1 VKKAFLPVTFFF
13 LTFVCA
19 AQICR
24 AGAQEFKTG
33 EIQDAIVCRESP
45 GQSYALY
52 LPSDYSPDR
61 TWPVLYALDPGARGR
76 LPLEHFRDAAEKY
89 HYLVVG
95 SNNARNGPWEPIIN
109 AVVAIWNDTRAR
121 LSIDRKRIYAAGF
134 SGGSRAAALFSKI
147 IRNPVAGIIGCG
159 AGLPPGI
166 KPEDIG
172 PAFYFG
178 VVGREDFNYLEM
190 MNLDTQFRE
199 AGAPHR
205 VLVFEGS
212 HDWPPPEICTRAV
225 AWMEFAAMTQDLRPT
240 DDELIREIYASELA
254 AAQALEAAGNLLGAV
269 SEYETLASAFG
280 AGYDTGRLKDRI
292 ARLKESHEYA
302 PAAKEEKRRRESE
315 RSFLDQFGLI
325 STQIKE
331 APATLLNL
339 NKVFAVLGLDGLK
352 KTALDTERKDKDE
365 RAMALRLLY
374 GLEVEMRNTGW
385 GYLDKGDSRRAG
397 LCFEIA
403 IKANAQ
409 VPARLRYH
417 YFGLA
422 CSYAL
427 DKNSKKTLENLRLA
441 VENGFDS
448 SEAVNREKLFEF
460 IRNTPEFQN
469 LIRAMKGGQ
478 E

>member
-1 VKKAFLPVTFFF
+1 MPLAIFFVAFISPGRI
-13 LTFVCA
+13 CPA
-19 AQICR
+19 A
-24 AGAQEFKTG
+24 AQEFKTG
-33 EIQDAIVCRESP
+33 EIQDAIVCRGSP

-89 HYLVVG
+89 HYLIVG

-109 AVVAIWNDTRAR
+109 AVVAIWNDTQAR
-121 LSIDRKRIYAAGF
+121 LSIDRKRIYATGF
-134 SGGSRAAALFSKI
+134 SGGSRAAALFSKM

-166 KPEDIG
+166 KPEDIE
-172 PAFYFG
+172 PTFYFG

-190 MNLDTQFRE
+190 MNLDTQFEE
-199 AGAPHR
+199 AGPPHR

-212 HDWPPPEICTRAV
+212 HDCPPPKICTRAV
-225 AWMEFAAMTQDLRPT
+225 AWMEFAAMTQDLRPA
-240 DDELIREIYASELA
+240 DDELIREIYTSELA
-254 AAQALEAAGNLLGAV
+254 AAEALETAGKLLLAV
-269 SEYETLASAFG
+269 SEYETLTSAFST
-280 AGYDTGRLKDRI
+280 GYDTGRLKDRI
-292 ARLKESHEYA
+292 ARLKESREYA
-302 PAAKEEKRRRESE
+302 SAAKEEKRRRERE
-315 RSFLDQFGLI
+315 RSFLDQFGI
-325 STQIKE
+325 IATQIQE

-352 KTALDTERKDKDE
+352 KTALDPQDKDE

-385 GYLDKGDSRRAG
+385 SYLDKGDSRRAG

-422 CSYAL
+422 CSFAL

-460 IRNTPEFQN
+460 IRSTPEFQS
-469 LIRAMKGGQ
+469 LIRAMKSG
-478 E
+478 EE